1 MPILIAP
8 GQTKPVA
15 FQISSADWQA
25 ASFNLIFQYTN
36 SQNDPPTSMPFQ
48 VPFRRRESIFES
60 HKVTHLHS
68 SGVVS
73 YAMLRP
79 PSSEADCTGGSTPD
93 VSILVNL
100 HGAGVE
106 AENPALANSYDSL
119 PDLCAWLLF
128 PSGVTTWSDDW
139 RM

>member
-1 MPILIAP
+1 M
-8 GQTKPVA
+8 
-15 FQISSADWQA
+15 
-25 ASFNLIFQYTN
+25 
-36 SQNDPPTSMPFQ
+36 FQ
-48 VPFRRRESIFES
+48 VPFRRRESIFDP
-60 HKVTHLHS
+60 HKVTYLHS

-79 PSSEADCTGGSTPD
+79 PSSEADCTGGSGSD
-93 VSILVNL
+93 VPILVNL

-139 RM
+139 RMLCLAMDFNRRELKCL

>member
-1 MPILIAP
+1 MVAP
-8 GQTKPVA
+8 GQTKPIA
-15 FQISSADWQA
+15 FKISRFNEEAR
-25 ASFNLIFQYTN
+25 SFNLVIRYVSSEVEVVSSIISTI
-36 SQNDPPTSMPFQ
+36 PL
-48 VPFRRRESIFES
+48 RRRESIYEP

-79 PSSEADCTGGSTPD
+79 PSSSADCTGGPGSE

-106 AENPALANSYDSL
+106 AENPALANSFDSL
-119 PDLCAWLLF
+119 PDLCAWLIF

-139 RM
+139 RV

>member
-1 MPILIAP
+1 M
-8 GQTKPVA
+8 
-15 FQISSADWQA
+15 
-25 ASFNLIFQYTN
+25 NLILRYAE
-36 SQNDPPTSMPFQ
+36 SQDGPASSIMSTLS
-48 VPFRRRESIFES
+48 FRRRDSIYEP

-79 PSSEADCTGGSTPD
+79 PSSSADCAGGRGSD

-106 AENPALANSYDSL
+106 AENPALANSFDSL
-119 PDLCAWLLF
+119 PDICAWLIF

-139 RM
+139 RMLFLLQF